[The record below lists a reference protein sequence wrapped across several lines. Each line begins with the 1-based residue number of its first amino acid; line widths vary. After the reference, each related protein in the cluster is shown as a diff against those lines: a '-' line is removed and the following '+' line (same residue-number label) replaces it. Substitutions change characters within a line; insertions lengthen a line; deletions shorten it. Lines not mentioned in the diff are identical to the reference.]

1 MLRYFRINDPYR
13 LAGLLAILVM
23 IYLPFFISD
32 QLLTAPELKSMV
44 IGEKIN
50 DGLAP
55 YTELIDSTPP
65 LTMWI
70 DALVET
76 VFGRSLMA
84 RHMLA
89 FVLLFFQSA
98 YLGILFIDK
107 KVFTENTFI
116 PSVVFSILVFFS
128 FDTLALSGELYGAG
142 FLLLALSSL
151 FKEIE
156 FKVQRDETVF
166 NLGLFISL
174 ASLCS
179 FANTMYLLAAL
190 GILAFYTRSTPRKYL
205 LMAFGFLL
213 PHALLSSI
221 YFLRGEMPMLWEY
234 YYAPNFSF
242 QSTGYIGVKS
252 LLMLGAVPLFYLL
265 VSVVILNREA
275 RFSKY
280 QSQLLQAMFLWLIS
294 SFPLI
299 AFSRDLRPQNLIV
312 LIPGFSFFITH
323 LLLLVRRRRFA
334 EINLWVLLI
343 SVVTISYLA
352 RYGKLGSVDY
362 RSLVLKTAH
371 STTDKKVLML
381 DDNLSAYTQNRMGSG
396 FFDWSLSRTVF
407 ENPDVY
413 DHVLL
418 VQQSFVNDPPDEI
431 IDPNNLMSAF
441 FSRIPELQKLYV
453 KTSENTYTR
462 KI

>member
-1 MLRYFRINDPYR
+1 
-13 LAGLLAILVM
+13 V
-23 IYLPFFISD
+23 
-32 QLLTAPELKSMV
+32 LTVPELKSIV
-44 IGEKIN
+44 IGEKLN
-50 DGLAP
+50 DGLSS

-70 DALVET
+70 NSLVEA
-76 VFGRSLMA
+76 VFSRSLMA
-84 RHMLA
+84 RHILA

-98 YLGILFIDK
+98 YLGMIFIDK

-116 PSVVFSILVFFS
+116 PTVVFSILAFFS

-142 FLLLALSSL
+142 FLLLALNSL

-156 FKVQRDETVF
+156 FKEQRNETVF

-205 LMAFGFLL
+205 LMVFGFFL
-213 PHALLSSI
+213 PHALLSSV
-221 YFLRGEMPMLWEY
+221 YFLRGEMAMLWEH
-234 YYAPNFSF
+234 YYAPNFNF
-242 QSTGYIGVKS
+242 QSTSYIGVKS

-323 LLLLVRRRRFA
+323 LLLLIRRRRFA
-334 EINLWVLLI
+334 EINLWVLLV
-343 SVVTISYLA
+343 SVVAIAYLA
-352 RYGKLGSVDY
+352 HYEKLGAVDY
-362 RSLVLKTAH
+362 RLLVLKNQQPDF
-371 STTDKKVLML
+371 SKKVLML
-381 DDNLSAYTQNRMGSG
+381 EDDVSVYASHHMGTG

-413 DHVLL
+413 DNVLL
-418 VQQSFVNDPPDEI
+418 VRESLINDPPDEI
-431 IDPNNLMSAF
+431 VDPNNLMGPFLA
-441 FSRIPELQKLYV
+441 RLPELQKRYI
-453 KTSENTYTR
+453 KTSQTTYQRATNT
-462 KI
+462 K